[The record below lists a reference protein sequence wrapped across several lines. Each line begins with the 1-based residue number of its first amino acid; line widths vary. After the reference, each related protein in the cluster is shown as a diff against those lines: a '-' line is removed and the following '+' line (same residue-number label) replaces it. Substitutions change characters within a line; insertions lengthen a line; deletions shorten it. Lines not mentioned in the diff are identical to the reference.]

1 MFTSIPPKDIVGNLY
16 VHVMVSPFYRYCNS
30 HENGAAQAHIE
41 KGKNEVL
48 EDKTL
53 LKIKLSLSIISRDEQ
68 GKSGNMLKSNLF

>member
-1 MFTSIPPKDIVGNLY
+1 
-16 VHVMVSPFYRYCNS
+16 MVSPFYGYCNS
-30 HENGAAQAHIE
+30 HKNGAAQAHIE

-53 LKIKLSLSIISRDEQ
+53 IKIKLSLSIISRDEQ